1 MVKINMEEESHT
13 RNFWHSIFIIL
24 CALVS
29 GFLLSFIGFGLLWSG
44 ISWHIQLIMALP
56 FLLLSRVVY
65 RWSKG
70 ALGICAFIVVGAAPL
85 GVLISRFR
93 DTNDSHLMPV
103 LVVLSWI
110 LGVLAGCYLGYLS
123 RSAQMKPAKRATV

>member
-1 MVKINMEEESHT
+1 MKEGPHT

-44 ISWHIQLIMALP
+44 ISWHTQLIMALP
-56 FLLLSRVVY
+56 FLLLSRAVY

-110 LGVLAGCYLGYLS
+110 LGVLAGCYSGYLS
-123 RSAQMKPAKRATV
+123 RSAQMKPAKHVTVSE

>member
-1 MVKINMEEESHT
+1 MKKEPPT
-13 RNFWHSIFIIL
+13 RNFWHSIFIIF

-29 GFLLSFIGFGLLWSG
+29 GFLLSFISFGLLWSG
-44 ISWHIQLIMALP
+44 ISWHIQLIMTLP
-56 FLLLSRVVY
+56 FLLLSCAVY

-70 ALGICAFIVVGAAPL
+70 ALGSCAFIVVGAAPM
-85 GVLISRFR
+85 GVLISQFR

-123 RSAQMKPAKRATV
+123 RSARMTD

>member
-1 MVKINMEEESHT
+1 MKEKSKL
-13 RNFWHSIFIIL
+13 RNYWKHLFIIF

-29 GFLLSFIGFGLLWSG
+29 GFLLSFLGFGLLWSG
-44 ISWHIQLIMALP
+44 ISWYIQLVMVLP
-56 FLLLSRVVY
+56 FLLLSYAVY

-70 ALGICAFIVVGAAPL
+70 ALGICAFIALGAAPL
-85 GVLISRFR
+85 GVLITRFS

-110 LGVLAGCYLGYLS
+110 LGMLAGCYLGYLS
-123 RSAQMKPAKRATV
+123 QNTQMKSAKRVSVSR

>member
-1 MVKINMEEESHT
+1 MEEESHT
-13 RNFWHSIFIIL
+13 RNFWHSIFIIF
-24 CALVS
+24 CALIS

-123 RSAQMKPAKRATV
+123 RSAQMKPAKHVTVSE

>member
-1 MVKINMEEESHT
+1 MKKELHT
-13 RNFWHSIFIIL
+13 RNFWHDIFIIF

-44 ISWHIQLIMALP
+44 ISWPIQLIMALP
-56 FLLLSRVVY
+56 FLLLSYAVY

-70 ALGICAFIVVGAAPL
+70 ALGICAFIAVGAAPL

-93 DTNDSHLMPV
+93 DTNDSHLMPA

-123 RSAQMKPAKRATV
+123 RSAQMKPTQRITLSE